1 MIVPRNVLWFEVL
14 QYVSLLFD
22 AVSSAFSDRSPGEA
36 VVEQGAAAPP
46 PLVVAGFLL
55 LVVYFVFLAARRRKN
70 WPRWVLLVVL
80 VLSAMGLTQDIATK
94 GLELF
99 NGIQII
105 SHALAALGLY
115 CSFTGDA
122 RGWFNA

>member
-14 QYVSLLFD
+14 QYASLLLD
-22 AVSSAFSDRSPGEA
+22 AVSSAFSDRPGE
-36 VVEQGAAAPP
+36 VVTEQGAAAPP

-80 VLSAMGLTQDIATK
+80 VLSAIGLTQDIAMK
-94 GLELF
+94 GIELF
-99 NGIQII
+99 NGVQII